1 MDLGDPLLGLYTD
14 IIVMSFWC
22 INTRLSNALSLAAA
36 HMYVGCL
43 FLEGMWILDSFS
55 LMHGLWSSSILITWE

>member
-1 MDLGDPLLGLYTD
+1 MDLGDLLLGLYTD

-36 HMYVGCL
+36 HMYVGRL
-43 FLEGMWILDSFS
+43 FSEGMWILDSFS